1 MKVTART
8 SRFILGL
15 ALAGILPAC
24 AVLHKAQLGDV
35 DGRSP
40 RPGSH
45 ISIKVSEST
54 VDLGEAASVARSL
67 GGKKSGANA
76 VGDAIST
83 YETYFQYGPRTGA
96 PVFNE
101 LYARTVPE
109 QLAEKCRGGRVV
121 NLISI
126 RETRAYPVIKGEI
139 VKVDADCVK

>member
-1 MKVTART
+1 MKVNART
-8 SRFILGL
+8 IRFVLGL
-15 ALAGILPAC
+15 ALAGLLPAC

-40 RPGSH
+40 RPGTH
-45 ISIKVSEST
+45 ISVKVSENT
-54 VDLGEAASVARSL
+54 VDFGEAANIAHNL

-76 VGDAIST
+76 LGDAMAT

-101 LYARTVPE
+101 VYARTVPD
-109 QLAEKCRGGRVV
+109 QLAEKCPGGHVV

-139 VKVDADCVK
+139 VRVDADCVK

>member
-35 DGRSP
+35 DGRSA

-76 VGDAIST
+76 VGDAATIDDRVAGLGTNPPVGKRKKKPIMTPS
-83 YETYFQYGPRTGA
+83 PLKRTA
-96 PVFNE
+96 P
-101 LYARTVPE
+101 
-109 QLAEKCRGGRVV
+109 
-121 NLISI
+121 
-126 RETRAYPVIKGEI
+126 IKM
-139 VKVDADCVK
+139 